1 MRLLYLP
8 GVAVLGAVLASTVQA
23 QSIDPATFSGSMSVG
38 ESVTIHK
45 TITLAPGGA
54 DLVDL
59 YMLADNTGS
68 IGGTIAQ
75 AKAGASAILGALP
88 TNTWVGVGDYQG
100 DCSEGGLAAG
110 CREEVTTYYGFG
122 EKAPLSGDLTA
133 AQTGI
138 NGWAALYGG
147 DYPEANFDA
156 LKDVADLTAW
166 RSGSQRLV
174 VWFGDAPSHT
184 ESTDMAG
191 AIAALNAKG
200 ITVLAFNNT
209 SAGSGLDG
217 SYGGDSNQ
225 ASTVAGATGGS
236 LLNNF
241 LSFTGTDFVN
251 AVNGAI
257 GSATS
262 NLDLVF
268 GTDFFSLY
276 SGGLAFSF
284 TCTDALG
291 CMDVAGGESRT
302 FDVTITALA
311 AGTYDFTI
319 GADGVAAREMDHIVV
334 GGTGVP
340 EPTTWALLAIGL
352 VGLGF
357 AGWRRK
363 EQMGQFA

>member
-1 MRLLYLP
+1 MKP
-8 GVAVLGAVLASTVQA
+8 WISGFVVGAMAVFASTAQA
-23 QSIDPATFSGSMSVG
+23 QSIDPATFSGTMDVG

-59 YMLADNTGS
+59 YFLADNTGS
-68 IGGTIAQ
+68 MGGTIAQ

-88 TNTWVGVGDYQG
+88 TNTWVGVGSYQG
-100 DCSEGGLAAG
+100 DCYEGGEPAG
-110 CREEVTTYYGFG
+110 CYGDFYG
-122 EKAPLSGDLTA
+122 TKEHQALTGNLGD

-138 NGWAALYGG
+138 NAWAALYGG
-147 DYPEANFDA
+147 DYPEAGFDA
-156 LKDVADLTAW
+156 LRVTAENTAW
-166 RSGSQRLV
+166 RSGSQRLL

-184 ESTDMAG
+184 ESTTMAG

-209 SAGSGLDG
+209 SAGNGLDG
-217 SYGGDSNQ
+217 SYGSDANQ
-225 ASTVAGATGGS
+225 ASTVASSTGGS

-241 LSFTGTDFVN
+241 GGLTGADFVN

-257 GSATS
+257 STEVT

-276 SGGLAFSF
+276 AGGLSFAF
-284 TCTDALG
+284 TCTDAAG

-311 AGTYDFTI
+311 EGTYDFTI

-334 GGTGVP
+334 GGGLGVVP
-340 EPTTWALLAIGL
+340 EPSTWLLLASGLTGL
-352 VGLGF
+352 VGITFMRGRSL
-357 AGWRRK
+357 A
-363 EQMGQFA
+363 